1 MKLNRKSKFFVRE
14 IAMDREYKTIREI
27 KERGEAAVDKMIK
40 ELVTQETVDKWY
52 ASPRNKGWLGNAVEK
67 DWFGLANNS
76 RPEADFNNLGVEL
89 KCAGLKFF
97 KKENSWAA
105 KERLVL
111 NIFDFNEEYKRD
123 FRNSSFLKKSK
134 LIELMLYKYNPV
146 NFYQFEGKEYPLYPD
161 FLMTHSIL
169 FNLNDLLDDDW
180 AIIENDWNII
190 MDMIRQGRAED
201 ISEGMTQYLGAV
213 TKGSKTAENQTTQP
227 CSDEKAHRRAF
238 SLRPAYMKE
247 ITKRIVQ
254 GELKSSITYVSYQ
267 NDYPELHK
275 KINAEQI
282 GTQEHVIKDLSEL
295 KHKTFEQIILDQFKP
310 FYNMDK
316 EVLAEKFGVK
326 IKEKNDKASSRLI
339 AQKIFNLKGDLEET
353 DEFKKAGIAVKIVT
367 VNSNQRKKTSEKRIT
382 TEAFKLEKDVSF
394 IKDICNLDWEDT
406 RVYDYLS
413 TTKFLLVVYEE
424 TPEGEIFKGSKFW
437 YMPENELMSTVK
449 KTWEIIKETLINGV
463 ELTFKPVKKSASNKK
478 GYKIENNLPSQV
490 SGPQILH
497 IRPSAK
503 ESDYFESKNSD
514 RLPSP
519 ASWKYRPEDM
529 KDILTDNYMVKQALW
544 LNKNYMYQQVKEFFE

>member
-1 MKLNRKSKFFVRE
+1 
-14 IAMDREYKTIREI
+14 MDREYKTIREI
-27 KERGEAAVDKMIK
+27 KERGEAAVGKMIR
-40 ELVTQETVDKWY
+40 ELVTQENVDKWY

-67 DWFGLANNS
+67 DWFGLSNNS

-97 KKENSWAA
+97 TKDKTWGA

-111 NIFDFNEEYKRD
+111 NIFDFNEEYKNS
-123 FRNSSFLKKSK
+123 FHNSSFLKKSK
-134 LIELMLYKYNPV
+134 LVELMLYKYDPV
-146 NFYQFEGKEYPLYPD
+146 DYFPLEGKEYPTYPD

-227 CSDEKAHRRAF
+227 FSDKKAHRRAF
-238 SLRPAYMKE
+238 SLKPTYMKE

-254 GELKSSITYVSYQ
+254 GDLKSSTTYASYQ

-275 KINAEQI
+275 KIDAKQI
-282 GTQEHVIKDLSEL
+282 GTQEHIIKDLSEL
-295 KHKTFEQIILDQFKP
+295 KHKTFEQIILNQFEP

-316 EVLAEKFGVK
+316 KVLAEKFGVK
-326 IKEKNDKASSRLI
+326 IKKNNDKASSRLI
-339 AQKIFNLKGDLEET
+339 AQKMFNLKGDLEET
-353 DEFKKAGIAVKIVT
+353 DEFKKAGIAVKTVT
-367 VNSNQRKKTSEKRIT
+367 VKSNQREKASESRLT
-382 TEAFKLEKDVSF
+382 TEGFKLESDVSF
-394 IKDICNLDWEDT
+394 IKDISSLDWEDT

-424 TPEGEIFKGSKFW
+424 TPEGEIFKGVKFW
-437 YMPENELMSTVK
+437 YMPENELMGTVK
-449 KTWEIIKETLINGV
+449 KTWETIKQTLIEGV
-463 ELTFKPVKKSASNKK
+463 KLTFKPVEKSASNQN

-497 IRPSAK
+497 IRPSAAK
-503 ESDYFESKNSD
+503 SDYHKSKNSD

-519 ASWKYRPEDM
+519 AIWKNRPEDM
-529 KDILTDNYMVKQALW
+529 SDILTDNYMVKQAFW

>member
-1 MKLNRKSKFFVRE
+1 
-14 IAMDREYKTIREI
+14 MDREYKNIREI
-27 KERGEAAVDKMIK
+27 KERGEAAIGKMIK
-40 ELVTQETVDKWY
+40 ELVKQENVDKWY

-97 KKENSWAA
+97 KKEKSWGA

-123 FRNSSFLKKSK
+123 FQNSSFLKKSK
-134 LIELMLYKYNPV
+134 LIELMLYKYDPV
-146 NFYQFEGKEYPLYPD
+146 NYFQFEGKDYPLYPE
-161 FLMTHSIL
+161 FIMTHSIL
-169 FNLNDLLDDDW
+169 LNLKDLIDDDW

-227 CSDEKAHRRAF
+227 FSKKKAHRRAF
-238 SLRPAYMKE
+238 SLRPTYMKE
-247 ITKRIVQ
+247 ITKRIVD
-254 GELKSSITYVSYQ
+254 GELKSSITYDSYQ
-267 NDYPELHK
+267 NDYPELRERVDTK
-275 KINAEQI
+275 QKD
-282 GTQEHVIKDLSEL
+282 TQEHVIENLSEL
-295 KHKTFEQIILDQFKP
+295 KYKTFEQIIIDRFNPYL
-310 FYNMDK
+310 NMYKKD
-316 EVLAEKFGVK
+316 LAEKFGVK
-326 IKEKNDKASSRLI
+326 IKKNNDKASSRLI
-339 AQKIFNLKGDLEET
+339 AQKMFNLKGDLEET

-367 VNSNQRKKTSEKRIT
+367 VSSNQRTKASEKRLT
-382 TEAFKLEKDVSF
+382 TEGFKLEADVSF
-394 IKDICNLDWEDT
+394 IKDISNLEWEET

-413 TTKFLLVVYEE
+413 TTKFLLVIYEE
-424 TPEGEIFKGSKFW
+424 TSEGEIFKGVKFW
-437 YMPENELMSTVK
+437 YMPEYELMGTVK
-449 KTWEIIKETLINGV
+449 NTWEIIKQTLNNGV
-463 ELTFKPVKKSASNKK
+463 ELTYKPVKNQN

-497 IRPSAK
+497 IRPSATK
-503 ESDYFESKNSD
+503 SDYHKSKNSD

-519 ASWKYRPEDM
+519 AIWKNRPEEM
-529 KDILTDNYMVKQALW
+529 REILTDNYMVKQALW

>member
-1 MKLNRKSKFFVRE
+1 
-14 IAMDREYKTIREI
+14 MDREYKTIREI
-27 KERGEAAVDKMIK
+27 KERGEAAIGKMIK
-40 ELVTQETVDKWY
+40 ELVTQENVDKWY

-76 RPEADFNNLGVEL
+76 RPEADFKNLGVEL

-97 KKENSWAA
+97 KNENSWAA

-111 NIFDFNEEYKRD
+111 NIFDFNEEYVRE
-123 FRNSSFLKKSK
+123 FQNSSFLKKSK
-134 LIELMLYKYNPV
+134 LVELMLYKYDPV
-146 NFYQFEGKEYPLYPD
+146 DYFQFEGKEYPTYPD
-161 FLMTHSIL
+161 FSMTHSIL
-169 FNLNDLLDDDW
+169 LNLYDLLEDDW
-180 AIIENDWNII
+180 AIMENDWNII

-213 TKGSKTAENQTTQP
+213 TKGSKTEKNQTTQP

-254 GELKSSITYVSYQ
+254 GELKSSITYDSYQ
-267 NDYPELHK
+267 YDYPELHK
-275 KINAEQI
+275 KINAKQI
-282 GTQEHVIKDLSEL
+282 GTQEHVIKNLSEL
-295 KHKTFEQIILDQFKP
+295 KHKTFEQIILDQFTP

-316 EVLAEKFGVK
+316 QSLAEKFGVR

-339 AQKIFNLKGDLEET
+339 AQKMFNLKGDLEKT
-353 DEFKKAGIAVKIVT
+353 DEFKKAGIAVKTVT
-367 VNSNQRKKTSEKRIT
+367 VKSNQRKKASKKRLT
-382 TEAFKLEKDVSF
+382 TEGFKLESDVSF
-394 IKDICNLDWEDT
+394 IKDISNLDWEDT

-424 TPEGEIFKGSKFW
+424 TPEGEIFRGAKFW
-437 YMPENELMSTVK
+437 YMPENELMGTVK
-449 KTWEIIKETLINGV
+449 KTWERIKQTLINGV
-463 ELTFKPVKKSASNKK
+463 ELTFKHVKKSASNKK

-497 IRPSAK
+497 IRPSADK
-503 ESDYFESKNSD
+503 SDYRESINSD
-514 RLPSP
+514 QLPSP
-519 ASWKYRPEDM
+519 AIWKFRPENM
-529 KDILTDNYMVKQALW
+529 KDILTNNYMVKQAFW

>member
-1 MKLNRKSKFFVRE
+1 MNLHRRLSFSIKE
-14 IAMDREYKTIREI
+14 MAMDREYKTIREI
-27 KERGEAAVDKMIK
+27 KERGEAAVGKMIK
-40 ELVTQETVDKWY
+40 ELVTQENVNKWY

-97 KKENSWAA
+97 KKENSWGA

-111 NIFDFNEEYKRD
+111 NIFDYNEEYKRE

-134 LIELMLYKYNPV
+134 LIELLLYKYDPV
-146 NFYQFEGKEYPLYPD
+146 NFYQFEGKEYPIYPD
-161 FLMTHSIL
+161 FLMTHAIL

-190 MDMIRQGRAED
+190 MDMIRQGKAED

-213 TKGSKTAENQTTQP
+213 TKGSKSEENQTKQP
-227 CSDEKAHRRAF
+227 FSDKKAHRRAF
-238 SLRPAYMKE
+238 SLRPSYMKE

-254 GELKSSITYVSYQ
+254 GELKSSITYSSYQ
-267 NDYPELHK
+267 DDYPELHK
-275 KINAEQI
+275 TIDAKQI
-282 GTQEHVIKDLSEL
+282 GPQEHIIKDLSEL

-316 EVLAEKFGVK
+316 KVLAEKFGVK

-339 AQKIFNLKGDLEET
+339 AQKMFNLTGDLEET

-367 VNSNQRKKTSEKRIT
+367 VNANQRKKPSEKRIT
-382 TEAFKLEKDVSF
+382 TEGFKLESNVSF
-394 IKDICNLDWEDT
+394 IKDISMLDWEDT

-424 TPEGEIFKGSKFW
+424 TPEGEIFKGAKFW
-437 YMPENELMSTVK
+437 YMPEDDLMGTVK
-449 KTWEIIKETLINGV
+449 KTWETIKQTLINGV
-463 ELTFKPVKKSASNKK
+463 ELTYKRVKSKK
-478 GYKIENNLPSQV
+478 GYQIENNLPSQV

-497 IRPSAK
+497 IRPSAV

-519 ASWKYRPEDM
+519 ANWKERPEDM

-544 LNKNYMYQQVKEFFE
+544 LNKNYMYHQVKEFFE

>member
-1 MKLNRKSKFFVRE
+1 
-14 IAMDREYKTIREI
+14 MDREYKTIREI
-27 KERGEAAVDKMIK
+27 KEHGEAAIGKMIK
-40 ELVTQETVDKWY
+40 DLVTQENVDKWY

-67 DWFGLANNS
+67 DWFGLENNS

-89 KCAGLKFF
+89 KCAGLKLF
-97 KKENSWAA
+97 KKENSWGA

-123 FRNSSFLKKSK
+123 FQNSSFLKKSK
-134 LIELMLYKYNPV
+134 LVELMLYKYNPV
-146 NFYQFEGKEYPLYPD
+146 DYYQFEEKEYPIYPD
-161 FLMTHSIL
+161 FYMTHSIL
-169 FNLNDLLDDDW
+169 FNLNDLPDDDL

-213 TKGSKTAENQTTQP
+213 TKGSKTDKNQTKQP
-227 CSDEKAHRRAF
+227 FSDKKAHRRAF
-238 SLRPAYMKE
+238 SLRPTYMKE
-247 ITKRIVQ
+247 ITKLIVQ
-254 GELKSSITYVSYQ
+254 GELKSSITYASYQ
-267 NDYPELHK
+267 TDYPELHK
-275 KINAEQI
+275 KSDAKQN

-295 KHKTFEQIILDQFKP
+295 KHRTFEQIILNQFKP
-310 FYNMDK
+310 FYNMEK

-326 IKEKNDKASSRLI
+326 IKKKNDKASSRLI
-339 AQKIFNLKGDLEET
+339 AQKMFNLNGDLEET

-367 VNSNQRKKTSEKRIT
+367 VNSYQKKKASENRIT
-382 TEAFKLEKDVSF
+382 TEGFKLESYVSF
-394 IKDICNLDWEDT
+394 IKDITNLDWEDT

-424 TPEGEIFKGSKFW
+424 TPKGEIFKGAKFW
-437 YMPENELMSTVK
+437 YMPENELMGTVK
-449 KTWEIIKETLINGV
+449 KTWEIIKETLLNGV
-463 ELTFKPVKKSASNKK
+463 ELTFKRTSNQK

-497 IRPSAK
+497 IRPSTS
-503 ESDYFESKNSD
+503 ESDYYESINSD

-519 ASWKYRPEDM
+519 AIWKNRPEHM
-529 KDILTDNYMVKQALW
+529 KDILTDNFMVKQAFW

>member
-1 MKLNRKSKFFVRE
+1 M
-14 IAMDREYKTIREI
+14 AMDREYKTIREI
-27 KERGEAAVDKMIK
+27 KERGEAAVGKMIK
-40 ELVTQETVDKWY
+40 ELVTQENVDKWY

-97 KKENSWAA
+97 KKENSWGA

-111 NIFDFNEEYKRD
+111 NIFDFNEEYERD
-123 FRNSSFLKKSK
+123 FQNSSFLKKSK
-134 LIELMLYKYNPV
+134 LVELMLYKYDPV
-146 NFYQFEGKEYPLYPD
+146 DYFQFEGKEYPTYPD

-227 CSDEKAHRRAF
+227 FSDKKAHRRAF
-238 SLRPAYMKE
+238 SLRPTYMKE

-254 GELKSSITYVSYQ
+254 GELKSSTTYTSYQ

-275 KINAEQI
+275 KIDAKQI
-282 GTQEHVIKDLSEL
+282 GTQEHVIKGLSEL
-295 KHKTFEQIILDQFKP
+295 KYKTFEQIILDQFKP

-316 EVLAEKFGVK
+316 EVLAEKFGVR
-326 IKEKNDKASSRLI
+326 IKQKNDKASSKLI
-339 AQKIFNLKGDLEET
+339 AQKMFNLKGDLEET
-353 DEFKKAGIAVKIVT
+353 DEFKKAGIAVKTVT
-367 VNSNQRKKTSEKRIT
+367 VKSNQRKKASKKRLT
-382 TEAFKLEKDVSF
+382 TEGFKLESDVSF
-394 IKDICNLDWEDT
+394 IKDISNLDWEDT

-424 TPEGEIFKGSKFW
+424 TPEGEIFKGAKFW
-437 YMPENELMSTVK
+437 YMPENELMGTVK
-449 KTWEIIKETLINGV
+449 KTWEIIKQTLINGV
-463 ELTFKPVKKSASNKK
+463 ELTFKRVKKSASNKK

-497 IRPSAK
+497 IRPSAA
-503 ESDYFESKNSD
+503 ESDYHESKNSD
-514 RLPSP
+514 CLPSP
-519 ASWKYRPEDM
+519 AIWKNRPDDM

>member
-1 MKLNRKSKFFVRE
+1 M
-14 IAMDREYKTIREI
+14 AMDREYKTIREI
-27 KERGEAAVDKMIK
+27 KERGEAAVGKRIK
-40 ELVTQETVDKWY
+40 DLVTQETVNKWY

-67 DWFGLANNS
+67 DWFGLANNN
-76 RPEADFNNLGVEL
+76 RPEADFKNLGVEL

-97 KKENSWAA
+97 KKENSWGA

-111 NIFDFNEEYKRD
+111 NIFDFNEEYKKD
-123 FRNSSFLKKSK
+123 FQDSSFLEKSK
-134 LIELMLYKYNPV
+134 LVELMLYKYDPV
-146 NFYQFEGKEYPLYPD
+146 SFFQFEEKEYPIYPD

-190 MDMIRQGRAED
+190 MDMIRQGRAEY

-213 TKGSKTAENQTTQP
+213 TKGGKTEENKTKQP
-227 CSDEKAHRRAF
+227 CSNQKAHRRAF

-247 ITKRIVQ
+247 ITKRVVQ
-254 GELKSSITYVSYQ
+254 GELKSSTTYASYQ

-275 KINAEQI
+275 KIDAKQI
-282 GTQEHVIKDLSEL
+282 GTQEHIIKDLSEL
-295 KHKTFEQIILDQFKP
+295 KDKTFEQIILEQFKP

-316 EVLAEKFGVK
+316 KVLAEKFGVR
-326 IKEKNDKASSRLI
+326 IKKKNDKASSRLI
-339 AQKIFNLKGDLEET
+339 AQKMFNLQGDLEET
-353 DEFKKAGIAVKIVT
+353 DEFKKAGIAVKTVT
-367 VNSNQRKKTSEKRIT
+367 VKSNQRKKISEKRIT
-382 TEAFKLEKDVSF
+382 TEGFKLESDVSF
-394 IKDICNLDWEDT
+394 IKDISNLDWEDT

-424 TPEGEIFKGSKFW
+424 TPEGEIFKGAKFW
-437 YMPENELMSTVK
+437 YMPEDELMGTVK
-449 KTWEIIKETLINGV
+449 KTWETIKQTLINGV
-463 ELTFKPVKKSASNKK
+463 ELTFKRVSNNK

-497 IRPSAK
+497 IRPSAAQ
-503 ESDYFESKNSD
+503 SDYHESKNSD
-514 RLPSP
+514 CLPRS
-519 ASWKYRPEDM
+519 AVWKNRPEDM

-544 LNKNYMYQQVKEFFE
+544 LNKDYMYQQVKEFFE

>member
-1 MKLNRKSKFFVRE
+1 
-14 IAMDREYKTIREI
+14 MDREYKTIREI
-27 KERGEAAVDKMIK
+27 KERGEAAVGKMIK
-40 ELVTQETVDKWY
+40 ELVTQENVDKWY

-97 KKENSWAA
+97 KKENSWGA

-111 NIFDFNEEYKRD
+111 NIFDFNEEYERD
-123 FRNSSFLKKSK
+123 FQNSSFLKKSK
-134 LIELMLYKYNPV
+134 LVELMLYKYNPV
-146 NFYQFEGKEYPLYPD
+146 DYFQFEGKEYPTYPD

-227 CSDEKAHRRAF
+227 FSDKKAHRRAF
-238 SLRPAYMKE
+238 SLRPTYMKE

-254 GELKSSITYVSYQ
+254 FELKSSITYASYQ

-275 KINAEQI
+275 KIDAKQI

-316 EVLAEKFGVK
+316 EILAAKFSVR
-326 IKEKNDKASSRLI
+326 IKKKNDKASSRLI
-339 AQKIFNLKGDLEET
+339 AQKMFNLKGDLEET
-353 DEFKKAGIAVKIVT
+353 DEFKKAGIAVKTIT
-367 VNSNQRKKTSEKRIT
+367 VESNQTKKASENRLT
-382 TEAFKLEKDVSF
+382 TEGFKLESDVSF
-394 IKDICNLDWEDT
+394 INDISNLDWEDT

-424 TPEGEIFKGSKFW
+424 TPEGEILKGAKFW
-437 YMPENELMSTVK
+437 YMPEDELMNTVK
-449 KTWEIIKETLINGV
+449 KTWEVIRETLINGV
-463 ELTFKPVKKSASNKK
+463 ELTFKRVKKSASNKK
-478 GYKIENNLPSQV
+478 GFKIENNLPSQV

-497 IRPSAK
+497 IRPSAN

-519 ASWKYRPEDM
+519 AIWKNRPEDM
-529 KDILTDNYMVKQALW
+529 KGILTDNYMVKQALW